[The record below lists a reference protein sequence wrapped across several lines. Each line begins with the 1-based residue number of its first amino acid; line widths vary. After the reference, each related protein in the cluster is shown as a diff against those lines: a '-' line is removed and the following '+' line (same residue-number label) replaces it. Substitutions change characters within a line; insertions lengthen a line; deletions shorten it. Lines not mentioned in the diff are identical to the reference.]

1 MRSSSKPGDAPTEST
16 SLTGTSPADAPK
28 KSRRSLTS
36 IAITALPNFA
46 TEYNYNAISWA
57 MLWIAPL
64 YGSPKWADQ
73 LAHNSIFA
81 GTLIGMV
88 SLGYVGDVM
97 GRNRAMT
104 ITLSLM
110 ATGSLLSGLLPWG
123 GDTTVWVLLIIA
135 RFITGIGSGGVY
147 PLSAAKAR
155 EDAVGASK
163 VGKAQAAAGNLVLR
177 TPAVIWV
184 YFFGLL
190 LVLGIGKGADFDMDE
205 QPYNASWD
213 AAWRIYLIF
222 GALPV
227 FPLIFLA
234 ARQPESS
241 EVAKA
246 KASQSKSTLELLRE
260 GGWGRQMIATGG
272 AWFCYDASY
281 YGSVLL
287 QPKVIAIMYPD
298 DTIETKAFKNMG
310 VACFGLVFSI
320 LTVYLLPLGTKQLQV
335 GSLLLSGAFSLALG
349 AVWMRLYEAESE
361 AVGYVQLLLY
371 CLLYGTFWITKVTC
385 YVLPSETYRVEVRST
400 LNGISS
406 ALGKLG
412 AITGSY
418 LFAEMLNS
426 VDRTGM
432 VATQSEEAY
441 TRDENLTIQS
451 VLYASACFSASGAV
465 LTLVGLRMLGNHPPV
480 GPDKSGSEYPAA
492 RS

>member
-1 MRSSSKPGDAPTEST
+1 MPTSSKPEEAPTEST
-16 SLTGTSPADAPK
+16 SLTGKSPADAPK
-28 KSRRSLTS
+28 KSKRSLTS
-36 IAITALPNFA
+36 VAITALPNFA

-57 MLWIAPL
+57 MLWIEPL
-64 YGSPKWADQ
+64 YGSPDWASE

-104 ITLSLM
+104 ITLTLM

-123 GDTTVWVLLIIA
+123 SDTAVWVLLIIA
-135 RFITGIGSGGVY
+135 RFIIGVGSGGVY

-163 VGKAQAAAGNLVLR
+163 VGKAQAAAFNLVLR

-184 YFFGLL
+184 YFFGWL
-190 LVLGIGKGADFDMDE
+190 LVLGIGKGADFDME
-205 QPYNASWD
+205 QQAYNGGWD

-241 EVAKA
+241 ELAKA
-246 KASQSKSTLELLRE
+246 KAGQSKSTIELLGE
-260 GGWGRQMIATGG
+260 GGWAWQMIATGG

-281 YGSVLL
+281 YGNVLL
-287 QPKVIAIMYPD
+287 QPKVIAIMFPE

-310 VACFGLVFSI
+310 VALFGLAFSI
-320 LTVYLLPLGTKQLQV
+320 LTIYLLPIGTKQLQV
-335 GSLLLSGAFSLALG
+335 GSLLLSGVFSFALG
-349 AVWMRLYEAESE
+349 AVWMRLYDAES
-361 AVGYVQLLLY
+361 AAIGWLQLLLY
-371 CLLYGTFWITKVTC
+371 CLLYGTLWITKVTC

-418 LFAEMLNS
+418 LFEEMLNS
-426 VDRTGM
+426 VDRTGI
-432 VATQSEEAY
+432 VATQSDEEY
-441 TRDENLTIQS
+441 NRDENLSIQS
-451 VLYASACFSASGAV
+451 VLYASACFSASGAL
-465 LTLVGLRMLGNHPPV
+465 LTLIGLRMLGNYPPAKE
-480 GPDKSGSEYPAA
+480 DKSGSEPVA
-492 RS
+492 